1 LFDTLLK
8 SLFHRRTV
16 ASAASLL
23 ITSAL
28 LTAVGCA
35 PGGPFPALT
44 VSTGSLTFSTT
55 VLGSSTQPQIVSIQ
69 NSGGQTLQIL
79 SISISGDFSQTNSC
93 TKLAA
98 AATCNISVVFT
109 PTSSGTRTGTLNIST
124 QTVNGNQTVALSGLG
139 TLPPAPGLSTTSLNF
154 GNVTL
159 DTLSA
164 AQSVTVSNTG
174 GGVLSISSVTST
186 GDYAQTSTG
195 CSAITAGA
203 SCQISVTFKP
213 TVLGTRTGTLSV
225 TSNGTGSPQTVALTG
240 TGVSGGVPFQVTIQA
255 GTKPIAGATLQLYA
269 AGTAGNGSTPTPLLS
284 PAVITNAS
292 GVATIP
298 TSYNCLASSPLV
310 YAVST
315 GGTVTGTSSANPNIS
330 LMSALGVCS
339 SIASGSNFIAN
350 EATTVAAIEALGQ
363 FYAVGGAIG
372 SSATNTTG
380 LTNAF
385 ATAATLTSPVAGTSP
400 GSTLPGNAVS
410 PAPRVNSLANLLN
423 ACVTNAAACTS
434 LYANTAQGKK
444 LATNTLDAMYYLAT
458 NPTVNVAALYAQS
471 LASSAYVP
479 ALKAVPTDWTMFITY
494 SGGGL
499 ATPSGI
505 GVDSKGNVWVAS
517 YFDAASKFTPTGAA
531 VFPTGITGS
540 GLNNSYGL
548 AIDLNDNA
556 WIPNEQ
562 PFTSTGIGSVSELSS
577 SGTSLAGNGYQNG
590 GMNYPI
596 SVAIDPNGT
605 VWVVDYGN
613 SHVTLLNSVGTPLSG
628 TTGYTTPLFAFPVAV
643 AVDANHFGWIVNQS
657 SNNVTKVAPDGSS
670 FTNYNCC
677 DLASGIA
684 IDQGN
689 NIWVANYFGDSVSL
703 LTNSGSV
710 IASNYTANGS
720 VYHPQGIAVD
730 GGGSVWVANY
740 RAPYL
745 SKLAGSTAAVPGAA
759 LSPATGIGADAALL
773 EAYAIAIDAS
783 GNLWVSN
790 QGNSTITK
798 FLGLAVPVKTPLSA
812 LPQLP

>member
-1 LFDTLLK
+1 
-8 SLFHRRTV
+8 
-16 ASAASLL
+16 
-23 ITSAL
+23 
-28 LTAVGCA
+28 
-35 PGGPFPALT
+35 
-44 VSTGSLTFSTT
+44 
-55 VLGSSTQPQIVSIQ
+55 
-69 NSGGQTLQIL
+69 
-79 SISISGDFSQTNSC
+79 
-93 TKLAA
+93 
-98 AATCNISVVFT
+98 
-109 PTSSGTRTGTLNIST
+109 
-124 QTVNGNQTVALSGLG
+124 
-139 TLPPAPGLSTTSLNF
+139 
-154 GNVTL
+154 
-159 DTLSA
+159 
-164 AQSVTVSNTG
+164 
-174 GGVLSISSVTST
+174 
-186 GDYAQTSTG
+186 
-195 CSAITAGA
+195 
-203 SCQISVTFKP
+203 
-213 TVLGTRTGTLSV
+213 
-225 TSNGTGSPQTVALTG
+225 
-240 TGVSGGVPFQVTIQA
+240 
-255 GTKPIAGATLQLYA
+255 
-269 AGTAGNGSTPTPLLS
+269 
-284 PAVITNAS
+284 
-292 GVATIP
+292 
-298 TSYNCLASSPLV
+298 
-310 YAVST
+310 
-315 GGTVTGTSSANPNIS
+315 
-330 LMSALGVCS
+330 M
-339 SIASGSNFIAN
+339 
-350 EATTVAAIEALGQ
+350 
-363 FYAVGGAIG
+363 
-372 SSATNTTG
+372 
-380 LTNAF
+380 
-385 ATAATLTSPVAGTSP
+385 
-400 GSTLPGNAVS
+400 
-410 PAPRVNSLANLLN
+410 
-423 ACVTNAAACTS
+423 
-434 LYANTAQGKK
+434 
-444 LATNTLDAMYYLAT
+444 
-458 NPTVNVAALYAQS
+458 
-471 LASSAYVP
+471 
-479 ALKAVPTDWTMFITY
+479 
-494 SGGGL
+494 
-499 ATPSGI
+499 
-505 GVDSKGNVWVAS
+505 
-517 YFDAASKFTPTGAA
+517 
-531 VFPTGITGS
+531 
-540 GLNNSYGL
+540 
-548 AIDLNDNA
+548 NDNA